1 MTAAVAVGGG
11 TAAVATESLGRVY
24 HAHGSGRRGQTPVIA
39 LHDLTMTVSHGE
51 VHGLL
56 GPNGAGKSTLMKLLS
71 TILLPTSGSARVC
84 GYDVVRQTA
93 AVRGMIAVVFGG
105 DRGLYPRL
113 TGRQNLS
120 YWAAL
125 YQLDHRMARQRV
137 EDLLDRFRL
146 RDRADKRVETYSTGM
161 RQRLHLARG
170 LLSSPRLLL
179 LDEPTN
185 GLDPVAAAELRDE
198 IRAIAADGRT
208 VLLATHDMAE
218 AEAVCERV
226 TLIDHGALVLTDSIR
241 NLARRVF
248 RCERV
253 EVVGASEALLQRVRG
268 LPGVTSV
275 TAASSEAALIEVSS
289 ADAVG
294 QLLYDLVSAGV
305 TSVRTTPPNLEDI
318 YLRLVGAQEK

>member
-1 MTAAVAVGGG
+1 MTASVTGAGA
-11 TAAVATESLGRVY
+11 AAVATESLGRVY
-24 HAHGSGRRGQTPVIA
+24 HPQGRGRRRQTPVTA
-39 LHDLTMTVSHGE
+39 LHDLTLMVDRGE

-71 TILLPTSGSARVC
+71 TILLPSSGSARVC
-84 GYDVVRQTA
+84 GYDVVSQTA
-93 AVRGMIAVVFGG
+93 AVRRTIAIVFGG

-125 YQLDHRMARQRV
+125 YQLDHRMARRRV
-137 EDLLDRFRL
+137 DDLLDRFQL

-170 LLSSPRLLL
+170 LISSPRLLL

-185 GLDPVAAAELRDE
+185 GLDPVAAAELRGT
-198 IRAIAADGRT
+198 IREVAADGRT
-208 VLLATHDMAE
+208 VLMATHDMAE

-226 TLIDHGALVLTDSIR
+226 TLINHGALVLTDSTR
-241 NLARRVF
+241 NLGTRVL
-248 RCERV
+248 RCERI
-253 EVVGASEALLQRVRG
+253 EVVGASEVLLQRVRN

-275 TAASSEAALIEVSS
+275 TASSPETALIEVSS
-289 ADAVG
+289 GGAVG
-294 QLLYDLVSAGV
+294 PVLHDLVDAGV
-305 TSVRTTPPNLEDI
+305 ASVRTTPPSLEDV
-318 YLRLVGAQEK
+318 YLRLVGGRVG